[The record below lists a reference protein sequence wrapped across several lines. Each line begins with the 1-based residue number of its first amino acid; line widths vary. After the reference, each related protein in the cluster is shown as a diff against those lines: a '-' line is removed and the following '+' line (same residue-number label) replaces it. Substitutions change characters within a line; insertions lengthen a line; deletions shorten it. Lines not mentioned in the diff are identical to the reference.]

1 MKKNVYIAGHKGM
14 VGSSILR
21 KVLFENNFSPL
32 LKSRFELNLLDQDK
46 TKKFLQDGN
55 IDHVYI
61 AAAKVGGILANSNY
75 PADFIF
81 ENLLIQSNL
90 INGSFEAG
98 IKKIIFLGSS
108 CIYPK
113 FANQPITEEE
123 LLTGF
128 LEKTNEPYS
137 IAKIAGLKMCESYNR
152 QYGKSHNINFFS
164 LMPTNLYGT
173 GDNYDSQNSHV
184 LPALLKKIFLAT
196 KRKEKKV
203 TIWGTGKP
211 LREFMHVDDLAEAS
225 IFCMNLIEKK
235 GQEFFKEIPYFLNVG
250 TGEDISIENL
260 AILISDI
267 IGFKGS
273 FIFDKTKPDGTP
285 KKLLDSSRIKN
296 LGWKPKIS
304 LEDGIRK
311 TLKELEDKESKLS

>member
-128 LEKTNEPYS
+128 LEKTLHGMK
-137 IAKIAGLKMCESYNR
+137 AK
-152 QYGKSHNINFFS
+152 
-164 LMPTNLYGT
+164 
-173 GDNYDSQNSHV
+173 
-184 LPALLKKIFLAT
+184 
-196 KRKEKKV
+196 
-203 TIWGTGKP
+203 
-211 LREFMHVDDLAEAS
+211 
-225 IFCMNLIEKK
+225 
-235 GQEFFKEIPYFLNVG
+235 
-250 TGEDISIENL
+250 
-260 AILISDI
+260 
-267 IGFKGS
+267 
-273 FIFDKTKPDGTP
+273 
-285 KKLLDSSRIKN
+285 
-296 LGWKPKIS
+296 
-304 LEDGIRK
+304 
-311 TLKELEDKESKLS
+311 